1 MRIETNRKLFIGMK
15 LDNKMREQLERCPT
29 RDRAFFDGTD
39 GRYLMMLH
47 DNGTDSYIG
56 KLLDGPTPSTA
67 LEDLRRNI
75 LSIMNRICPGRHS
88 QDDVKVYATD
98 EAEGVAPPS
107 KKKVREEDSGGYSGG
122 GRGYY

>member
-1 MRIETNRKLFIGMK
+1 MK
-15 LDNKMREQLERCPT
+15 LDNKMREQLERCPP
-29 RDRAFFDGTD
+29 RDRGFFEGTD
-39 GRYLMMLH
+39 GRYLTVLH
-47 DNGTDSYIG
+47 DGTDSYIG
-56 KLLDGPTPSTA
+56 KLLEGPTASTA

-98 EAEGVAPPS
+98 EAEGLPPPP
-107 KKKVREEDSGGYSGG
+107 KKKVREDDSGGYSGG